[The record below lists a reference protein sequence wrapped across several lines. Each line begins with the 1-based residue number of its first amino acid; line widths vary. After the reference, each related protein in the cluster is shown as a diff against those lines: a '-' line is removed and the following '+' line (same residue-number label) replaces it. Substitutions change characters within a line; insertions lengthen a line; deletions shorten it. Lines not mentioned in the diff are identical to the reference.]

1 MQFTRAAQKGRL
13 GDLQAGELAKEAAL
27 IWKWRSAERIVT
39 LQPPQPAWLCLGRH
53 LVLGFY
59 ERLVNAEN
67 NETTENMA
75 A

>member
-1 MQFTRAAQKGRL
+1 MQFTKAAQKGGL
-13 GDLQAGELAKEAAL
+13 GDLQAGERQEACRRGGFDLETEKCRKDCDIA
-27 IWKWRSAERIVT
+27 A
-39 LQPPQPAWLCLGRH
+39 PWLCLGRH